1 MTSNMGDLVWVLF
14 LVVLIWMLINLDG
27 GGPGGKRIR
36 VRLPQNADPI
46 MASAAHRMSE
56 WLGS

>member
-1 MTSNMGDLVWVLF
+1 MGDLVWVLF

-36 VRLPQNADPI
+36 VRLPQDADPI
-46 MASAAHRMSE
+46 MGSAAHRMSE